1 MKHLKY
7 KCLLLLMAVLCSIA
21 ARGVEIDGIYYDLDN
36 RNKIATVRNEGYE
49 AVSYSG
55 NVTIPSSVRYNDI
68 VYTVEIIS
76 NSAFANCTELTG
88 VVLPSTLKR
97 IQYYAFQ
104 GCTNLKSIVIP
115 KSVYVFAS
123 GVFSG
128 CSSLTSIV
136 VEEGNT
142 TFDSRNNCNAVINT
156 SKNELVAGCA
166 STVIPEGVMSIGY
179 DAFKGMTGLKRLY
192 IPSTVK
198 TISNAFE
205 GCTSLTEISVDEEN
219 PVYDSRNNCN
229 GIVKTENN
237 ELVLGCISTI
247 IPSDVVSIG
256 GYAYRNLGIT
266 SIFIPASV
274 QKLYSSGFYGC
285 ALNSIKVDSGNTFLD
300 SRDNCN
306 AIVET
311 ATNTLLLGC
320 HKTVIPTTVTTIGS
334 GAFAGC
340 NLLTSI
346 NIPDNVTSI
355 QSSAFESSGLK
366 SLTIPSSVV
375 AVDYLM
381 CHQCSNLTD
390 IYIYA
395 ETVPEGGYLAGEG
408 GAENVTLH
416 VPASAL
422 EQYMEQWQYD
432 GYKEIV
438 AIDESVP
445 GVLRYS
451 YNTSTMTATV
461 TGLEN
466 EDATEVVIPS
476 NVMQNG
482 QTYTVT
488 AIYSHAFSNCNE
500 LTSVTMP
507 STITKIEY
515 YAFSGCKRLESVS
528 LSSGLKEI
536 GFYAFMDCSNLKNIS
551 LPSGLEKIDFYAFQ
565 NCTSLQEVVIPASL
579 IDISH
584 SVFSGCKNLSNVV
597 IEEGNLKELGSS
609 TFESCSDLKNIT
621 LPLGLETIGSSAF
634 QNCTSLEKI
643 VIPASVTNISSGVF
657 TGCKNLSSIVV
668 EEGNSVYDSRNNC
681 NAIIAT
687 EKNELIQGCQS
698 TVIPNGVISIGQN
711 AFMGIDNLKTIQ
723 IPNTVQTLQNNCFRD
738 CKGLTSINIPSSVKE
753 LNYSCFV
760 GCSALVSI
768 TVDNANT
775 VFDSR
780 NNCNAIIETA
790 KNELIKGCNNTK
802 IPDEIVTISSCAF
815 EGCTELTSIGLPNG
829 LVEIGSSAFSGCTNL
844 ETISFPSTLT
854 TIKLSAFYGCSSLK
868 SLVIPRSVQIIGDWA
883 FYGCGALTSIVVEE
897 GNENYDSRD
906 NCNAIIS
913 KRNNALVK
921 GCDITVFPADIR
933 VIDDGAFKDCK
944 GLQAVDI
951 PEGVTSIGSRAFG
964 GCINLVTAIIPP
976 SVKSM
981 DSYYDGGLFS
991 LFDGCDNLKDVYVYT
1006 EEQICYDDHNLPT
1019 TLKNVTCHVPSSKV
1033 EEYQN
1038 QYGNYVKAFVAL
1050 EEIKPDDGIIS
1061 YYYNEKAK
1069 TATVIGILADAEK
1082 PSFLNIPAAIT
1093 KNGVEYAVTSIC
1105 YSGYEELTS
1114 VRIPSSVKTISGTS
1128 FGNAV
1133 NLQKIII
1140 DDLYAWCNIDFGYY
1154 NNVLRIAGHL
1164 YSDENTEIKELI
1176 IPEGVNSL
1184 KDYVFNGCKG
1194 ITSVKIPGSVTSI
1207 GNSAFQD
1214 CSNLVN
1220 VSISEGLLSI
1230 NSYAFQGCTNLTTI
1244 NIPSSVTTV
1253 NLFSFSNC
1261 TSLPIVNGIRY
1272 ADTYLVEA
1280 VEKSWSSYTIKSG
1293 TKFIGHE
1300 AFSNCSNLS
1309 SMFIP
1314 YGVKKIDSWMFYN
1327 CSSLTS
1333 VSLPSSIETISQL
1346 FVNTY
1351 NVNNVEIRGD
1361 ISEVVG
1367 RSYPFSNVGTAE
1379 MPATLVVPLW
1389 ASDKYQALTD
1399 AMGRIGGGYFNLVGS
1414 DAETFVYE
1422 YNDEALTATIV
1433 GLEEGVDE
1441 VYDLRIPA
1449 TTQYNG
1455 KTYTVTGF
1463 NYSGYNEMESVYVP
1477 RTITTFG
1484 KSAFNKS
1491 TSLKKVIV
1499 EDLASWVGISFY
1511 TSGSNPLRY
1520 AGHLYSDAETE
1531 ITQLEIPSSVTS
1543 INRYA
1548 FYGCVGLQSVDIP
1561 KSVTNIDISAFA
1573 NCTGLK
1579 EIVIPASVASMGS
1592 SVFNGCTGLTDI
1604 YCYAK
1609 QVPSGG
1615 KGLVGDRYKE
1625 VTLHVPA
1632 SALDDYKSNTYWGE
1646 IVNIVPMEEGP
1657 AEVKYNFVEY
1667 FIGTDPGLGYAKFV
1681 KVEPD
1686 ENGAVEF
1693 NIPATE
1699 LNFGLNTVG
1708 IRLVSYYDDGKPYYS
1723 PTTLHTVYR
1732 YHAEDAQTVGV
1743 EYFLNTDP
1751 GIGKAKCIIASSDSL
1766 SFDIP
1771 REQMKEGIN
1780 VLGLRA
1786 ISWNSE
1792 TDYCYGATQ
1801 FRYIYCPA
1809 ANGNRDI
1816 ERIEYF
1822 WDVDPGKGNGMAI
1835 DFYMVNDSAVVDC
1848 NIDYSGLSGTHILN
1862 IRALSH
1868 GVWSTLYQQAVV
1880 LVALTPLSG
1889 DLSLDPANVENVEQ
1903 GRFSLLSS
1911 LLGALSTRGF
1921 TVGVNVNVADNTY
1934 NFIVSEESLLFIQKL
1949 YGLLVEKNF
1958 YLSMKAPKEA
1968 VFNFIMPEEFIMI
1981 HEKDIP
1987 QIVAAVQA
1995 MFSHILTENISI
2007 LINGQVYQYDGF
2019 QVEPNDLMALKNMY
2033 NRLGGENWTVKKWS
2047 FKSNGRDKDE
2057 LPGVTFSEEG
2067 RVREINLSNN
2077 GLVGELGSWELILP
2091 ELRVLSL
2098 DRNRLT
2104 GDVAPFVSELTKLS
2118 SLDLCYNRLTEVSK
2132 PLPKNIGTL
2141 NLQSQFRIEDDVYG
2155 VYNLLEP
2162 FDSAVWEV
2170 KPIQAYISEKQT
2182 LSLPTI
2188 LTYEHKEQN
2197 YSNSYGLYL
2206 YWHGIAETTSA
2217 WLQRYGESYEF
2228 KYTTNYDYAYPQDE
2242 QWLIAPSRGE
2252 AAHSAYPV
2260 KVHYMEGDANM
2271 SGYTDVLDVQ
2281 HTLNYILSTVKKFN
2295 YSAANTYIDKQI
2307 NVQDIVC
2314 TVNIVLDNELNTTA
2328 SARSAS
2334 AMPSEEPQGWL
2345 YTRNGQL
2352 QLMAAAD
2359 VAAIDMELSG
2369 VKTSQVSLLLNH
2381 SQFQLIGRNTPT
2393 GSRYVIYSP
2402 TGQTI
2407 PAGEATALLKLSAQA
2422 EVVAAQAADIAA
2434 EEVRMALGEQPTGI
2448 SQLMSSALKARFQ
2461 GNSLVVTA
2469 TTDVEHI
2476 ALQLVTVGGATV
2488 YSTELPLLRRG
2499 ETVFETAVAPGI
2511 YLLEMATKSGSRKM
2525 VKLMKK

>member
-21 ARGVEIDGIYYDLDN
+21 ARGATRWEYIDNLRYELDEST
-36 RNKIATVRNEGYE
+36 RLAVVRGVDMSIKDTTELTIPATVVFNGITYTVNSINHAFSSCKKLEKVTIAYGVNDIGEWAFEGC
-49 AVSYSG
+49 VSLTSID
-55 NVTIPSSVRYNDI
+55 IPSSVVSIGSWAFYGCTGLTNLNI
-68 VYTVEIIS
+68 PNTVKSIGS
-76 NSAFANCTELTG
+76 
-88 VVLPSTLKR
+88 R
-97 IQYYAFQ
+97 AFQ
-104 GCTNLKSIVIP
+104 GCTNLKSIKLPNGLKTIE
-115 KSVYVFAS
+115 SWTF
-123 GVFSG
+123 GD
-128 CSSLTSIV
+128 CINLTSISIPGS
-136 VEEGNT
+136 VET
-142 TFDSRNNCNAVINT
+142 VDYWAFDKCSGLETVDLQYGIKEVPSLRGLT
-156 SKNELVAGCA
+156 SLKKI
-166 STVIPEGVMSIGY
+166 TMSSSVT
-179 DAFKGMTGLKRLY
+179 K
-192 IPSTVK
+192 
-198 TISNAFE
+198 ISSSVFD
-205 GCTSLTEISVDEEN
+205 GCTSLTS
-219 PVYDSRNNCN
+219 
-229 GIVKTENN
+229 
-237 ELVLGCISTI
+237 
-247 IPSDVVSIG
+247 
-256 GYAYRNLGIT
+256 
-266 SIFIPASV
+266 
-274 QKLYSSGFYGC
+274 
-285 ALNSIKVDSGNTFLD
+285 
-300 SRDNCN
+300 
-306 AIVET
+306 
-311 ATNTLLLGC
+311 
-320 HKTVIPTTVTTIGS
+320 
-334 GAFAGC
+334 
-340 NLLTSI
+340 
-346 NIPDNVTSI
+346 
-355 QSSAFESSGLK
+355 FEV
-366 SLTIPSSVV
+366 PYHV
-375 AVDYLM
+375 
-381 CHQCSNLTD
+381 TD
-390 IYIYA
+390 IDVNA
-395 ETVPEGGYLAGEG
+395 FFGC
-408 GAENVTLH
+408 EN
-416 VPASAL
+416 
-422 EQYMEQWQYD
+422 
-432 GYKEIV
+432 
-438 AIDESVP
+438 
-445 GVLRYS
+445 
-451 YNTSTMTATV
+451 
-461 TGLEN
+461 
-466 EDATEVVIPS
+466 
-476 NVMQNG
+476 
-482 QTYTVT
+482 
-488 AIYSHAFSNCNE
+488 
-500 LTSVTMP
+500 
-507 STITKIEY
+507 
-515 YAFSGCKRLESVS
+515 LES
-528 LSSGLKEI
+528 LS
-536 GFYAFMDCSNLKNIS
+536 
-551 LPSGLEKIDFYAFQ
+551 
-565 NCTSLQEVVIPASL
+565 
-579 IDISH
+579 
-584 SVFSGCKNLSNVV
+584 
-597 IEEGNLKELGSS
+597 
-609 TFESCSDLKNIT
+609 
-621 LPLGLETIGSSAF
+621 
-634 QNCTSLEKI
+634 
-643 VIPASVTNISSGVF
+643 
-657 TGCKNLSSIVV
+657 V
-668 EEGNSVYDSRNNC
+668 ENGNSTYDSRNNC
-681 NAIIAT
+681 NAIIRT
-687 EKNELIQGCQS
+687 KTNTLICACNN
-698 TVIPNGVISIGQN
+698 TVIPSSIKAINSMAGARKLKSLTIPSGVTSIIDGAFNDCWSLSSIIVESGNSKYDSRNNCNAVIQTSSNKLIRGCANTIIPQGITSISQN
-711 AFMGIDNLKTIQ
+711 AFCNVTGLKTIV
-723 IPNTVQTLQNNCFRD
+723 IPESVTEIGYNSFFGCKDIEIVSILCPIKELASGIFYDCKELKDVTLPQTLTTIGGSLF
-738 CKGLTSINIPSSVKE
+738 E
-753 LNYSCFV
+753 
-760 GCSALVSI
+760 GCSSLRHIDIPQSVSTI
-768 TVDNANT
+768 AYSAFYGCTSLDSIFIPANVSEIQEQAFSQCTSLKSIIVDSNNT
-775 VFDSR
+775 TYDSR

-790 KNELIKGCNNTK
+790 SNKLLLACN
-802 IPDEIVTISSCAF
+802 
-815 EGCTELTSIGLPNG
+815 
-829 LVEIGSSAFSGCTNL
+829 
-844 ETISFPSTLT
+844 
-854 TIKLSAFYGCSSLK
+854 
-868 SLVIPRSVQIIGDWA
+868 Q
-883 FYGCGALTSIVVEE
+883 
-897 GNENYDSRD
+897 
-906 NCNAIIS
+906 
-913 KRNNALVK
+913 
-921 GCDITVFPADIR
+921 TV
-933 VIDDGAFKDCK
+933 
-944 GLQAVDI
+944 
-951 PEGVTSIGSRAFG
+951 
-964 GCINLVTAIIPP
+964 
-976 SVKSM
+976 
-981 DSYYDGGLFS
+981 
-991 LFDGCDNLKDVYVYT
+991 
-1006 EEQICYDDHNLPT
+1006 
-1019 TLKNVTCHVPSSKV
+1019 
-1033 EEYQN
+1033 
-1038 QYGNYVKAFVAL
+1038 
-1050 EEIKPDDGIIS
+1050 
-1061 YYYNEKAK
+1061 
-1069 TATVIGILADAEK
+1069 
-1082 PSFLNIPAAIT
+1082 
-1093 KNGVEYAVTSIC
+1093 
-1105 YSGYEELTS
+1105 
-1114 VRIPSSVKTISGTS
+1114 
-1128 FGNAV
+1128 
-1133 NLQKIII
+1133 
-1140 DDLYAWCNIDFGYY
+1140 
-1154 NNVLRIAGHL
+1154 
-1164 YSDENTEIKELI
+1164 
-1176 IPEGVNSL
+1176 
-1184 KDYVFNGCKG
+1184 
-1194 ITSVKIPGSVTSI
+1194 
-1207 GNSAFQD
+1207 
-1214 CSNLVN
+1214 
-1220 VSISEGLLSI
+1220 
-1230 NSYAFQGCTNLTTI
+1230 
-1244 NIPSSVTTV
+1244 IPSSVTAFGNDVFSGCVELKSISIPNAITSIDYGLFRDCK
-1253 NLFSFSNC
+1253 NLVSVTLPESMTDIGYGAFDYCPRIAHVTCLALTPPSGYW
-1261 TSLPIVNGIRY
+1261 SLEMMG
-1272 ADTYLVEA
+1272 
-1280 VEKSWSSYTIKSG
+1280 SG
-1293 TKFIGHE
+1293 
-1300 AFSNCSNLS
+1300 
-1309 SMFIP
+1309 
-1314 YGVKKIDSWMFYN
+1314 
-1327 CSSLTS
+1327 SSLYK
-1333 VSLPSSIETISQL
+1333 I
-1346 FVNTY
+1346 
-1351 NVNNVEIRGD
+1351 
-1361 ISEVVG
+1361 
-1367 RSYPFSNVGTAE
+1367 
-1379 MPATLVVPLW
+1379 
-1389 ASDKYQALTD
+1389 QA
-1399 AMGRIGGGYFNLVGS
+1399 
-1414 DAETFVYE
+1414 
-1422 YNDEALTATIV
+1422 
-1433 GLEEGVDE
+1433 
-1441 VYDLRIPA
+1441 
-1449 TTQYNG
+1449 
-1455 KTYTVTGF
+1455 
-1463 NYSGYNEMESVYVP
+1463 
-1477 RTITTFG
+1477 
-1484 KSAFNKS
+1484 
-1491 TSLKKVIV
+1491 
-1499 EDLASWVGISFY
+1499 
-1511 TSGSNPLRY
+1511 
-1520 AGHLYSDAETE
+1520 
-1531 ITQLEIPSSVTS
+1531 
-1543 INRYA
+1543 
-1548 FYGCVGLQSVDIP
+1548 
-1561 KSVTNIDISAFA
+1561 
-1573 NCTGLK
+1573 
-1579 EIVIPASVASMGS
+1579 
-1592 SVFNGCTGLTDI
+1592 
-1604 YCYAK
+1604 
-1609 QVPSGG
+1609 
-1615 KGLVGDRYKE
+1615 
-1625 VTLHVPA
+1625 TLHVPNSVIEA
-1632 SALDDYKSNTYWGE
+1632 YRNSYTWNKFK
-1646 IVNIVPMEEGP
+1646 NIVPVDTIYEIGGLLYKPSYEDYSAVVLGYAGNNSNGVLKIPATVTIDEEQYSVTTIIANAFAKDSYIKKVHLPKTLKTIGASAFSSCASLTDVYCF
-1657 AEVKYNFVEY
+1657 AETVPSVEKTFISNAKTKTLHVPESALEAYKEASYWKSFGNIVAIDAYEMSVTNYVEY

-1801 FRYIYCPA
+1801 YRYIYCPA

-1968 VFNFIMPEEFIMI
+1968 VFNFIMPEEFIYI

-2188 LTYEHKEQN
+2188 LTYKHKEQN

-2242 QWLIAPSRGE
+2242 QWLIAPSKGE

>member
-21 ARGVEIDGIYYDLDN
+21 ARGVEIDGIYYRLDSSKN
-36 RNKIATVRNEGYE
+36 TATVTFGDKKY
-49 AVSYSG
+49 VG
-55 NVTIPSSVRYNDI
+55 NVVIPSYVTYNDKT
-68 VYTVEIIS
+68 YTVKTIA
-76 NSAFANCTELTG
+76 NSAFSNCTELTEIS
-88 VVLPSTLKR
+88 LPSTLEA
-97 IQYYAFQ
+97 IQYTPFS
-104 GCTNLKSIVIP
+104 GCTSLKSIVIP
-115 KSVYVFAS
+115 QSVVEMSYGTFM
-123 GVFSG
+123 G
-128 CSSLTSIV
+128 CTSLTSIV
-136 VEEGNT
+136 VEEGNPKYDSRNNCNAVIETAKNILQSGCNSTVIPDGVETINVRAFNGMTGLKSLYIPKSVKNIYSAFDGCSSLESIVVDKENT
-142 TFDSRNNCNAVINT
+142 TFDSRNNCNAIINT
-156 SKNELVAGCA
+156 AK
-166 STVIPEGVMSIGY
+166 
-179 DAFKGMTGLKRLY
+179 
-192 IPSTVK
+192 
-198 TISNAFE
+198 
-205 GCTSLTEISVDEEN
+205 
-219 PVYDSRNNCN
+219 
-229 GIVKTENN
+229 N
-237 ELVLGCISTI
+237 ELVLGCKTTV
-247 IPSDVVSIG
+247 IPNDVVSIG
-256 GYAYRNLGIT
+256 YNAFVRSGIK
-266 SIFIPASV
+266 SITIPASV
-274 QKLYSSGFYGC
+274 TQIKDYTFEGSNIYS
-285 ALNSIKVDSGNTFLD
+285 IVVEEGNPVFD

-306 AIVET
+306 AIIKTE
-311 ATNTLLLGC
+311 TNTLFWGGPN
-320 HKTVIPTTVTTIGS
+320 TVIPASVTTIGS
-334 GAFAGC
+334 YSYRGC
-340 NLLTSI
+340 TELKSI
-346 NIPDNVTSI
+346 DIPENITTI
-355 QSSAFESSGLK
+355 EYCAFEGSGLTT
-366 SLTIPSSVV
+366 LTIPATVTKPGFAICNGCAS
-375 AVDYLM
+375 
-381 CHQCSNLTD
+381 LTD
-390 IYIYA
+390 IYLYA
-395 ETVPEGGYLAGEG
+395 ETVPDDHIIMESPY
-408 GAENVTLH
+408 AENVTLH

-422 EQYMEQWQYD
+422 EQYQEQWQYD

-438 AIDESVP
+438 AINESVP

-451 YNTSTMTATV
+451 YDNSTMTATV

-466 EDATEVVIPS
+466 KDATEVVVPAT
-476 NVMQNG
+476 VTQNS

-488 AIYSHAFSNCNE
+488 SIYSYTFSNCNE
-500 LTSVTMP
+500 LISVTMP
-507 STITKIEY
+507 STITKIDY

-536 GFYAFMDCSNLKNIS
+536 GFYAFRECSNLKNVS
-551 LPSGLEKIDFYAFQ
+551 LPSGLEKIDFYAFES
-565 NCTSLQEVVIPASL
+565 CTSLQEVVIPASL

-584 SVFSGCKNLSNVV
+584 SVFAGCKNLSHVV

-609 TFESCSDLKNIT
+609 TFEGCSDLKNVT
-621 LPLGLETIGSSAF
+621 LPLGLETIGSNAF

-643 VIPASVTNISSGVF
+643 VIPASVTNIFSGVF
-657 TGCKNLSSIVV
+657 AGCKNLSSIVV
-668 EEGNSVYDSRNNC
+668 DEENSVYDSRNNC
-681 NAIIAT
+681 NAIIVT

-698 TVIPNGVISIGQN
+698 TVIPSGVSSIGQN

-753 LNYSCFV
+753 LNNWCFY

-802 IPDEIVTISSCAF
+802 IPDGIVAISSCAF
-815 EGCTELTSIGLPNG
+815 EGCTELTSIVLPNG
-829 LVEIGSSAFSGCTNL
+829 LVEIGSSAFKDCANL
-844 ETISFPSTLT
+844 ETISFPSTLS
-854 TIKLSAFYGCSSLK
+854 TIESSAFYGCSSLK
-868 SLVIPRSVQIIGDWA
+868 SLVIPRSVQIIGDGA

-897 GNENYDSRD
+897 GNENFDSRD
-906 NCNAIIS
+906 NCNAIIRKS
-913 KRNNALVK
+913 NNALVK
-921 GCDITVFPADIR
+921 GCNITVFPADIK
-933 VIDDGAFKDCK
+933 VIDDGAFRDCK
-944 GLQAVDI
+944 GLLTVDI
-951 PEGVTSIGSRAFG
+951 PEGVISVGSRAFY

-976 SVKSM
+976 SVT
-981 DSYYDGGLFS
+981 DVGGYYDGGLFS

-1006 EEQICYDDHNLPT
+1006 EEQICNDYFYLPT

-1033 EEYQN
+1033 EEYQR

-1050 EEIKPDDGIIS
+1050 EEIKPDEGIIS

-1069 TATVIGILADAEK
+1069 TATVIGILAGIEK
-1082 PSFLNIPAAIT
+1082 PSYLNIPASIT
-1093 KNGVEYAVTSIC
+1093 RNGVEYAVTSIS
-1105 YSGYEELTS
+1105 YSGYGELTS
-1114 VRIPSSVKTISGTS
+1114 VRIPSSVKTISRTS

-1133 NLQKIII
+1133 NLQKVIIE
-1140 DDLYAWCNIDFGYY
+1140 DLYAWCNIDFGYN

-1272 ADTYLVEA
+1272 ADTFLVEA
-1280 VEKSWSSYTIKSG
+1280 VEKSWSTYTIKSG

-1300 AFSNCSNLS
+1300 AFRNCSNLS
-1309 SMFIP
+1309 SIFIP
-1314 YGVKKIDSWMFYN
+1314 YGVKKIDSWVFYN

-1477 RTITTFG
+1477 STITTFG
-1484 KSAFNKS
+1484 KSAFSKS
-1491 TSLKKVIV
+1491 KSLKKVIV
-1499 EDLASWVGISFY
+1499 EDLASWVGICFY

-1667 FIGTDPGLGYAKFV
+1667 FIGTDPGLGSAKSV
-1681 KVEPD
+1681 EVEPD

-1693 NIPATE
+1693 NIPASE

-1732 YHAEDAQTVGV
+1732 YHAEDAKTVGV

-1751 GIGKAKCIIASSDSL
+1751 GIGQANRIMASSDSL

-1771 REQMKEGIN
+1771 RAQMKEGIN

-1792 TDYCYGATQ
+1792 TGYCYGATQ
-1801 FRYIYCPA
+1801 YRYIYCPA

-1822 WDVDPGKGNGMAI
+1822 WDVDPGKGNGTAIEFSMAG
-1835 DFYMVNDSAVVDC
+1835 DSAVVDC

-1889 DLSLDPANVENVEQ
+1889 DLSLDPANVEDVEQ

-1958 YLSMKAPKEA
+1958 YLSMKAPNEA
-1968 VFNFIMPEEFIMI
+1968 VFNFIMPEEFIYI

-2007 LINGQVYQYDGF
+2007 TINGQVYHYDGF

-2033 NRLGGENWTVKKWS
+2033 NRLGGENWTTKKWS
-2047 FKSNGRDKDE
+2047 FQSNGRDKNE
-2057 LPGVTFSEEG
+2057 LPGVTFSEDG

-2098 DRNRLT
+2098 DRNQLT

-2141 NLQSQFRIEDDVYG
+2141 NLQSQFRIEDDEYG

-2162 FDSAVWEV
+2162 FDSAVWQM
-2170 KPIQAYISEKQT
+2170 KPIQVFISEKQS

-2188 LTYEHKEQN
+2188 ITYKHKEQN

-2206 YWHGIAETTSA
+2206 YWHGEPKSTSI
-2217 WLQRYGESYEF
+2217 WLQRYGETYKFNFRS
-2228 KYTTNYDYAYPQDE
+2228 NYDYAYPQDE
-2242 QWLIAPSRGE
+2242 QWLVAPSGGE
-2252 AAHSAYPV
+2252 AAHTAFPV

-2271 SGYTDVLDVQ
+2271 SGYTNVLDVQ
-2281 HTLNYILSTVKKFN
+2281 HTLNYILSTATPFN
-2295 YSAANTYIDKQI
+2295 YSAANTYLDKQI

-2314 TVNIVLDNELNTTA
+2314 TVNIVLDNELSTTA

-2334 AMPSEEPQGWL
+2334 AMPAEDVQGWL

-2359 VAAIDMELSG
+2359 VAAVDVELSG

-2381 SQFQLIGRNTPT
+2381 SQFQLIGRNTAE

-2407 PAGEATALLKLSAQA
+2407 PVGEATALLKISGNAQII
-2422 EVVAAQAADIAA
+2422 AAQAADIAA
-2434 EEVRMALGEQPTGI
+2434 ANVSLMLGEQPTGI

-2476 ALQLVTVGGATV
+2476 TLQLVTAGGATV
-2488 YSTELPLLRRG
+2488 YSAELPMLRCG
-2499 ETVFETAVAPGI
+2499 ETVIDTAVAPGI
-2511 YLLEMATKSGSRKM
+2511 YVLEMTTKSGSRKM

>member
-1 MKHLKY
+1 
-7 KCLLLLMAVLCSIA
+7 
-21 ARGVEIDGIYYDLDN
+21 
-36 RNKIATVRNEGYE
+36 
-49 AVSYSG
+49 
-55 NVTIPSSVRYNDI
+55 
-68 VYTVEIIS
+68 
-76 NSAFANCTELTG
+76 
-88 VVLPSTLKR
+88 
-97 IQYYAFQ
+97 
-104 GCTNLKSIVIP
+104 
-115 KSVYVFAS
+115 
-123 GVFSG
+123 
-128 CSSLTSIV
+128 
-136 VEEGNT
+136 
-142 TFDSRNNCNAVINT
+142 
-156 SKNELVAGCA
+156 
-166 STVIPEGVMSIGY
+166 
-179 DAFKGMTGLKRLY
+179 
-192 IPSTVK
+192 
-198 TISNAFE
+198 
-205 GCTSLTEISVDEEN
+205 
-219 PVYDSRNNCN
+219 
-229 GIVKTENN
+229 
-237 ELVLGCISTI
+237 
-247 IPSDVVSIG
+247 
-256 GYAYRNLGIT
+256 
-266 SIFIPASV
+266 
-274 QKLYSSGFYGC
+274 
-285 ALNSIKVDSGNTFLD
+285 
-300 SRDNCN
+300 
-306 AIVET
+306 
-311 ATNTLLLGC
+311 
-320 HKTVIPTTVTTIGS
+320 
-334 GAFAGC
+334 
-340 NLLTSI
+340 
-346 NIPDNVTSI
+346 
-355 QSSAFESSGLK
+355 
-366 SLTIPSSVV
+366 
-375 AVDYLM
+375 
-381 CHQCSNLTD
+381 
-390 IYIYA
+390 
-395 ETVPEGGYLAGEG
+395 
-408 GAENVTLH
+408 
-416 VPASAL
+416 
-422 EQYMEQWQYD
+422 
-432 GYKEIV
+432 
-438 AIDESVP
+438 
-445 GVLRYS
+445 
-451 YNTSTMTATV
+451 
-461 TGLEN
+461 
-466 EDATEVVIPS
+466 
-476 NVMQNG
+476 
-482 QTYTVT
+482 
-488 AIYSHAFSNCNE
+488 
-500 LTSVTMP
+500 
-507 STITKIEY
+507 
-515 YAFSGCKRLESVS
+515 
-528 LSSGLKEI
+528 
-536 GFYAFMDCSNLKNIS
+536 
-551 LPSGLEKIDFYAFQ
+551 
-565 NCTSLQEVVIPASL
+565 
-579 IDISH
+579 
-584 SVFSGCKNLSNVV
+584 
-597 IEEGNLKELGSS
+597 
-609 TFESCSDLKNIT
+609 
-621 LPLGLETIGSSAF
+621 
-634 QNCTSLEKI
+634 
-643 VIPASVTNISSGVF
+643 
-657 TGCKNLSSIVV
+657 
-668 EEGNSVYDSRNNC
+668 
-681 NAIIAT
+681 
-687 EKNELIQGCQS
+687 
-698 TVIPNGVISIGQN
+698 
-711 AFMGIDNLKTIQ
+711 
-723 IPNTVQTLQNNCFRD
+723 
-738 CKGLTSINIPSSVKE
+738 
-753 LNYSCFV
+753 
-760 GCSALVSI
+760 
-768 TVDNANT
+768 
-775 VFDSR
+775 
-780 NNCNAIIETA
+780 
-790 KNELIKGCNNTK
+790 
-802 IPDEIVTISSCAF
+802 
-815 EGCTELTSIGLPNG
+815 
-829 LVEIGSSAFSGCTNL
+829 
-844 ETISFPSTLT
+844 
-854 TIKLSAFYGCSSLK
+854 
-868 SLVIPRSVQIIGDWA
+868 
-883 FYGCGALTSIVVEE
+883 
-897 GNENYDSRD
+897 
-906 NCNAIIS
+906 
-913 KRNNALVK
+913 
-921 GCDITVFPADIR
+921 
-933 VIDDGAFKDCK
+933 
-944 GLQAVDI
+944 
-951 PEGVTSIGSRAFG
+951 
-964 GCINLVTAIIPP
+964 
-976 SVKSM
+976 
-981 DSYYDGGLFS
+981 
-991 LFDGCDNLKDVYVYT
+991 
-1006 EEQICYDDHNLPT
+1006 
-1019 TLKNVTCHVPSSKV
+1019 
-1033 EEYQN
+1033 
-1038 QYGNYVKAFVAL
+1038 
-1050 EEIKPDDGIIS
+1050 
-1061 YYYNEKAK
+1061 
-1069 TATVIGILADAEK
+1069 
-1082 PSFLNIPAAIT
+1082 
-1093 KNGVEYAVTSIC
+1093 
-1105 YSGYEELTS
+1105 
-1114 VRIPSSVKTISGTS
+1114 
-1128 FGNAV
+1128 
-1133 NLQKIII
+1133 
-1140 DDLYAWCNIDFGYY
+1140 
-1154 NNVLRIAGHL
+1154 
-1164 YSDENTEIKELI
+1164 
-1176 IPEGVNSL
+1176 
-1184 KDYVFNGCKG
+1184 
-1194 ITSVKIPGSVTSI
+1194 
-1207 GNSAFQD
+1207 
-1214 CSNLVN
+1214 
-1220 VSISEGLLSI
+1220 
-1230 NSYAFQGCTNLTTI
+1230 
-1244 NIPSSVTTV
+1244 
-1253 NLFSFSNC
+1253 
-1261 TSLPIVNGIRY
+1261 
-1272 ADTYLVEA
+1272 
-1280 VEKSWSSYTIKSG
+1280 
-1293 TKFIGHE
+1293 
-1300 AFSNCSNLS
+1300 
-1309 SMFIP
+1309 
-1314 YGVKKIDSWMFYN
+1314 
-1327 CSSLTS
+1327 
-1333 VSLPSSIETISQL
+1333 
-1346 FVNTY
+1346 
-1351 NVNNVEIRGD
+1351 
-1361 ISEVVG
+1361 
-1367 RSYPFSNVGTAE
+1367 
-1379 MPATLVVPLW
+1379 
-1389 ASDKYQALTD
+1389 
-1399 AMGRIGGGYFNLVGS
+1399 MGRIGGGYFNLVGS

-1491 TSLKKVIV
+1491 MSLKKVIV

-1511 TSGSNPLRY
+1511 TSSSNPLRY

-1801 FRYIYCPA
+1801 YRYIYCPA

-2188 LTYEHKEQN
+2188 LTYKHKEQN

>member
-21 ARGVEIDGIYYDLDN
+21 ARGVEIDGIYYRLDSSKN
-36 RNKIATVRNEGYE
+36 TATVTFGDKKY
-49 AVSYSG
+49 VG
-55 NVTIPSSVRYNDI
+55 NVVIPSYVYYNYKT
-68 VYTVEIIS
+68 YTVKTIA
-76 NSAFANCTELTG
+76 NSAFSNCTELTEIS
-88 VVLPSTLKR
+88 LPPTLET
-97 IQYYAFQ
+97 IQYAPFSY
-104 GCTNLKSIVIP
+104 CTSLKSIVIP
-115 KSVYVFAS
+115 QSVVEMNYGTFI
-123 GVFSG
+123 G
-128 CSSLTSIV
+128 CTSLTSIV
-136 VEEGNT
+136 VEEGNPKYDSRNNCNAVIETAKNILQSGCNSTVIPDGVETINVRAFNGMTGLKSLYIPKSVKNVYSAFDGCSSLESIVVDKENT
-142 TFDSRNNCNAVINT
+142 TFDSRNNCNAIINT
-156 SKNELVAGCA
+156 AK
-166 STVIPEGVMSIGY
+166 
-179 DAFKGMTGLKRLY
+179 
-192 IPSTVK
+192 
-198 TISNAFE
+198 
-205 GCTSLTEISVDEEN
+205 
-219 PVYDSRNNCN
+219 
-229 GIVKTENN
+229 N
-237 ELVLGCISTI
+237 ELVLGCKTTV
-247 IPSDVVSIG
+247 IPNDVVSIG
-256 GYAYRNLGIT
+256 YTAFQHSGIT
-266 SIFIPASV
+266 SITIPASV
-274 QKLYSSGFYGC
+274 TQIGDYTFEGSNIY
-285 ALNSIKVDSGNTFLD
+285 NIVVEEGNPVFD

-306 AIVET
+306 AIIKT
-311 ATNTLLLGC
+311 ATNTLFWGGPN
-320 HKTVIPTTVTTIGS
+320 TVIPASVTTIGS
-334 GAFAGC
+334 YSYRGCTELKSIDIPENVTTIEYGAF
-340 NLLTSI
+340 
-346 NIPDNVTSI
+346 
-355 QSSAFESSGLK
+355 ERSGLTT
-366 SLTIPSSVV
+366 LTIPATVTKPGFAICNGCAS
-375 AVDYLM
+375 
-381 CHQCSNLTD
+381 LTD
-390 IYIYA
+390 IYLYAKTVPDEHIIMEDPYA
-395 ETVPEGGYLAGEG
+395 E
-408 GAENVTLH
+408 NITLH

-422 EQYMEQWQYD
+422 EQYQEQWQYD
-432 GYKEIV
+432 GYKAIV

-466 EDATEVVIPS
+466 KDATEVVIPS

-488 AIYSHAFSNCNE
+488 AIYYYAFSNCNE
-500 LTSVTMP
+500 LTCVTMP

-536 GFYAFMDCSNLKNIS
+536 GFFAFMDCSNLKSIS
-551 LPSGLEKIDFYAFQ
+551 LPSGLEKIDFNAFQ
-565 NCTSLQEVVIPASL
+565 NCTSLQKV
-579 IDISH
+579 
-584 SVFSGCKNLSNVV
+584 
-597 IEEGNLKELGSS
+597 
-609 TFESCSDLKNIT
+609 
-621 LPLGLETIGSSAF
+621 
-634 QNCTSLEKI
+634 
-643 VIPASVTNISSGVF
+643 VIPASVTNISFGVF
-657 TGCKNLSSIVV
+657 TGCNNLSSIVV

-753 LNYSCFV
+753 LNYSCFC

-802 IPDEIVTISSCAF
+802 IPDGIVTISSCAF

-829 LVEIGSSAFSGCTNL
+829 LVEIGNSAFFGCTNL

-854 TIKLSAFYGCSSLK
+854 TIKSSAFYGCSSLK
-868 SLVIPRSVQIIGDWA
+868 SLVIPRSVQIIGDRA

-921 GCDITVFPADIR
+921 GCDITVFPPDIR

-1006 EEQICYDDHNLPT
+1006 EEQICHYDYNLPT

-1033 EEYQN
+1033 EEYQGK
-1038 QYGNYVKAFVAL
+1038 YGNYVKAFVAL

-1082 PSFLNIPAAIT
+1082 PSFLNIPSAIT

-1114 VRIPSSVKTISGTS
+1114 VRIPSSVKTISDTS

-1140 DDLYAWCNIDFGYY
+1140 DDLYAWCNIDFGYN

-1230 NSYAFQGCTNLTTI
+1230 NYYAFQGCTNLTTI

-1253 NLFSFSNC
+1253 NSFSFSNC

-1280 VEKSWSSYTIKSG
+1280 VEKSWSTYTIKSG
-1293 TKFIGHE
+1293 TKFIGDE

-1389 ASDKYQALTD
+1389 ALDKYQALTD

-1801 FRYIYCPA
+1801 YRYIYCPA

-1968 VFNFIMPEEFIMI
+1968 VFNFIMPEEFIYI

-2098 DRNRLT
+2098 DRNQLT

-2162 FDSAVWEV
+2162 FDSAVWEM

-2188 LTYEHKEQN
+2188 LTYKHKEQN

>member
-21 ARGVEIDGIYYDLDN
+21 ARGAVEIDGIYYDL
-36 RNKIATVRNEGYE
+36 RNYLNGQYVDYAY
-49 AVSYSG
+49 
-55 NVTIPSSVRYNDI
+55 VTYQWNHKYAGDIVIPSTVTRNGKTYSVTGI
-68 VYTVEIIS
+68 GWL
-76 NSAFANCTELTG
+76 AFRDCTELT
-88 VVLPSTLKR
+88 
-97 IQYYAFQ
+97 
-104 GCTNLKSIVIP
+104 
-115 KSVYVFAS
+115 SV
-123 GVFSG
+123 
-128 CSSLTSIV
+128 TMP
-136 VEEGNT
+136 NT
-142 TFDSRNNCNAVINT
+142 IT
-156 SKNELVAGCA
+156 
-166 STVIPEGVMSIGY
+166 
-179 DAFKGMTGLKRLY
+179 
-192 IPSTVK
+192 
-198 TISNAFE
+198 TIESDAFE
-205 GCTSLTEISVDEEN
+205 GCTSLRKV
-219 PVYDSRNNCN
+219 
-229 GIVKTENN
+229 
-237 ELVLGCISTI
+237 VL
-247 IPSDVVSIG
+247 P
-256 GYAYRNLGIT
+256 N
-266 SIFIPASV
+266 
-274 QKLYSSGFYGC
+274 KL
-285 ALNSIKVDSGNTFLD
+285 
-300 SRDNCN
+300 
-306 AIVET
+306 ET
-311 ATNTLLLGC
+311 
-320 HKTVIPTTVTTIGS
+320 
-334 GAFAGC
+334 
-340 NLLTSI
+340 
-346 NIPDNVTSI
+346 IPDDS
-355 QSSAFESSGLK
+355 
-366 SLTIPSSVV
+366 
-375 AVDYLM
+375 
-381 CHQCSNLTD
+381 
-390 IYIYA
+390 
-395 ETVPEGGYLAGEG
+395 
-408 GAENVTLH
+408 
-416 VPASAL
+416 
-422 EQYMEQWQYD
+422 
-432 GYKEIV
+432 
-438 AIDESVP
+438 
-445 GVLRYS
+445 
-451 YNTSTMTATV
+451 
-461 TGLEN
+461 
-466 EDATEVVIPS
+466 
-476 NVMQNG
+476 
-482 QTYTVT
+482 
-488 AIYSHAFSNCNE
+488 
-500 LTSVTMP
+500 
-507 STITKIEY
+507 
-515 YAFSGCKRLESVS
+515 FSGCTSLEEINLPAS
-528 LSSGLKEI
+528 LKEI
-536 GFYAFMDCSNLKNIS
+536 MYDAFENCSSLKNVT
-551 LPSGLEKIDFYAFQ
+551 LPSGLEKI
-565 NCTSLQEVVIPASL
+565 
-579 IDISH
+579 
-584 SVFSGCKNLSNVV
+584 
-597 IEEGNLKELGSS
+597 GN
-609 TFESCSDLKNIT
+609 
-621 LPLGLETIGSSAF
+621 SAF
-634 QNCTSLEKI
+634 KNCSSLESI
-643 VIPASVTNISSGVF
+643 YIPKGIGILYYDTFNGC
-657 TGCKNLSSIVV
+657 TGLTSIVV
-668 EEGNSVYDSRNNC
+668 DVANPKYDSRGNC
-681 NAIIAT
+681 NAIIET
-687 EKNELIQGCQS
+687 STNKIVQGCN
-698 TVIPNGVISIGQN
+698 TTTIPNDIKSIDSRAFQN
-711 AFMGIDNLKTIQ
+711 MKSLKTIR
-723 IPNTVQTLQNNCFRD
+723 IPSGLEILYAGTFSGCS
-738 CKGLTSINIPSSVKE
+738 GLTSIVVEGNPK
-753 LNYSCFV
+753 Y
-760 GCSALVSI
+760 
-768 TVDNANT
+768 
-775 VFDSR
+775 DSR
-780 NNCNAIIETA
+780 NNCNAIIETE
-790 KNELIKGCNNTK
+790 KNELILGCKNTK
-802 IPDEIVTISSCAF
+802 IPNDVVSIGMYAFTDCSEMTTLNLPASLTNIGNYAFSNCTGLKSVSFPNNLKNIGNYAFAGCTGIDEIVF
-815 EGCTELTSIGLPNG
+815 PNS
-829 LVEIGSSAFSGCTNL
+829 LETVNSNAFSGCSGLKVINFSQCKL
-844 ETISFPSTLT
+844 TISVN
-854 TIKLSAFYGCSSLK
+854 AFADCTG
-868 SLVIPRSVQIIGDWA
+868 
-883 FYGCGALTSIVVEE
+883 LTSITIPSSITSILDGAFAGCYNLKSIIVEE
-897 GNENYDSRD
+897 GNVNYHSPN
-906 NCNAIIS
+906 NCNAIIEKS
-913 KRNNALVK
+913 TNKIIAGCNATK
-921 GCDITVFPADIR
+921 IPSDIKAIGNSAFQGCDSIKV
-933 VIDDGAFKDCK
+933 
-944 GLQAVDI
+944 LQI
-951 PEGVTSIGSRAFG
+951 PNGVTSIGYNAFSECKELISVDLPNGIITIGSGAFG
-964 GCINLVTAIIPP
+964 KCDKLQQIVYPP
-976 SVKSM
+976 SIKFL
-981 DSYYDGGLFS
+981 GGFPV
-991 LFDGCDNLKDVYVYT
+991 DCPNLKDIYLYAEAIPYYSAEWSISIIDDVSSYMTVSNATLHVLPSVIDQYLEYVW
-1006 EEQICYDDHNLPT
+1006 EE
-1019 TLKNVTCHVPSSKV
+1019 
-1033 EEYQN
+1033 E
-1038 QYGNYVKAFVAL
+1038 VKSRIIPIIP
-1050 EEIKPDDGIIS
+1050 ETPDDGYLT
-1061 YYYNEKAK
+1061 YYYDRNNHK
-1069 TATVIGILADAEK
+1069 ATVIGYLEEAEK
-1082 PSFLNIPAAIT
+1082 LPYLEIPETVTKGEESFTVTAI
-1093 KNGVEYAVTSIC
+1093 N
-1105 YSGYEELTS
+1105 YSGYPEMTAVS
-1114 VRIPSSVKTISGTS
+1114 IPSTVTEIASSAFTKCEQLEKVI
-1128 FGNAV
+1128 V
-1133 NLQKIII
+1133 P
-1140 DDLYAWCNIDFGYY
+1140 DLSAWCKIPFGSQG
-1154 NNVLRIAGHL
+1154 NPLTKAGHL
-1164 YSDENTEIKELI
+1164 YISEDTEVKDLI
-1176 IPEGVNSL
+1176 IPEGVPCI
-1184 KDYVFNGCKG
+1184 Y
-1194 ITSVKIPGSVTSI
+1194 
-1207 GNSAFQD
+1207 
-1214 CSNLVN
+1214 
-1220 VSISEGLLSI
+1220 
-1230 NSYAFQGCTNLTTI
+1230 SYAFQGCTGLTSVTIPGKVTTI
-1244 NIPSSVTTV
+1244 GNSAFDGCSGLTSVEILEGVTSLGY
-1253 NLFSFSNC
+1253 NAFGNC
-1261 TSLPIVNGIRY
+1261 TSLSSVKIPNSLTSISANAFQNCISLPVENGIRY
-1272 ADTYLVEA
+1272 AGNLLCEVVDKSYSYFTIKKGTRWIGSSSFQNCTNLTSITIPEGVAYIQTSAFRGCTYLESIILPRSAKEIANSFLYQCTNLQAIECKGDTAALSESSFWGVGSAGSPVRLLVPEKYLDNYQALVKDGMLARGYITLEGVEEHTLA
-1280 VEKSWSSYTIKSG
+1280 YSYDFEKMTATVVGFEEGQDVEDVVIPERVTYDGMTFTVTTISKVAFRNTILSSVVLPGTI
-1293 TKFIGHE
+1293 TKINNN
-1300 AFSNCSNLS
+1300 AFSNTQLS
-1309 SMFIP
+1309 
-1314 YGVKKIDSWMFYN
+1314 
-1327 CSSLTS
+1327 
-1333 VSLPSSIETISQL
+1333 
-1346 FVNTY
+1346 
-1351 NVNNVEIRGD
+1351 
-1361 ISEVVG
+1361 
-1367 RSYPFSNVGTAE
+1367 
-1379 MPATLVVPLW
+1379 
-1389 ASDKYQALTD
+1389 
-1399 AMGRIGGGYFNLVGS
+1399 
-1414 DAETFVYE
+1414 
-1422 YNDEALTATIV
+1422 
-1433 GLEEGVDE
+1433 
-1441 VYDLRIPA
+1441 
-1449 TTQYNG
+1449 
-1455 KTYTVTGF
+1455 
-1463 NYSGYNEMESVYVP
+1463 
-1477 RTITTFG
+1477 
-1484 KSAFNKS
+1484 
-1491 TSLKKVIV
+1491 
-1499 EDLASWVGISFY
+1499 
-1511 TSGSNPLRY
+1511 
-1520 AGHLYSDAETE
+1520 E
-1531 ITQLEIPSSVTS
+1531 IT
-1543 INRYA
+1543 
-1548 FYGCVGLQSVDIP
+1548 
-1561 KSVTNIDISAFA
+1561 
-1573 NCTGLK
+1573 
-1579 EIVIPASVASMGS
+1579 IPASVTNMGS
-1592 SVFNGCTGLTDI
+1592 SVFNGCTSLTDI

-1615 KGLVGDRYKE
+1615 KGLVEDRKDE

-1681 KVEPD
+1681 VVEPD

-1693 NIPATE
+1693 DIPASE

-1801 FRYIYCPA
+1801 YRYIYCPA

-1968 VFNFIMPEEFIMI
+1968 VFNFIMPEEFIYI

-2033 NRLGGENWTVKKWS
+2033 NRLGGENWTEKKWS

-2098 DRNRLT
+2098 DRNQLT

-2162 FDSAVWEV
+2162 FDSAVWEM

-2188 LTYEHKEQN
+2188 LTYKHKEQN

-2242 QWLIAPSRGE
+2242 QWLIAPSKGE